1 MHSHVGSAL
10 HAAGFFL
17 SIVVLGTLWRLIAL
31 HLMATSN
38 RTTQKLGTVMLFQ
51 Y

>member
-10 HAAGFFL
+10 HAVGFFI
-17 SIVVLGTLWRLIAL
+17 SIAILGTLWRLIAL

-38 RTTQKLGTVMLFQ
+38 RTAQKVGTVMLFQ